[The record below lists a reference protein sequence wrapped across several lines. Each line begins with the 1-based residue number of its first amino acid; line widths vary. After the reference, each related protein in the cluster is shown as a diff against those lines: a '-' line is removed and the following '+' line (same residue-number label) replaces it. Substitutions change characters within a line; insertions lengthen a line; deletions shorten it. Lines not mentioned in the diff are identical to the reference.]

1 MDKKVKN
8 AYKKYKDI
16 LIELENNGN
25 PYNLYTNNLNYLL
38 ESKTKEVFL
47 KRYKIQLDEGYNSI
61 EFDEINQDTIYLSIL
76 SLDELKYNV
85 IDTAIDYV
93 NNYIEELIE
102 EE

>member
-47 KRYKIQLDEGYNSI
+47 KRYKKQLDEGYNSI